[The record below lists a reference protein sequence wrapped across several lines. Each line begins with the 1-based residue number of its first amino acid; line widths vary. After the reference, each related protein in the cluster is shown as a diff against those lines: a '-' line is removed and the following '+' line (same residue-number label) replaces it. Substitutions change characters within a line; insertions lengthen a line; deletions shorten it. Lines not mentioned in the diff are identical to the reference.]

1 MVQTLIKHGADLEAR
16 CLDDKTPLLTAIF
29 RNKHVIVKM
38 LLEAGA
44 KLDYNTR
51 NPALQEGLQKM
62 SPAVKEVI
70 EAHVKWLR
78 LRDFLLFHKNKDL
91 PGSGFPEA
99 FKALHR
105 NHLHNI
111 ITEYM

>member
-1 MVQTLIKHGADLEAR
+1 VVKTLIKHGADLEAR
-16 CLDDKTPLLTAIF
+16 SMDGKTPLLTAIL

-51 NPALQEGLQKM
+51 NLAIKEGLEKM
-62 SPAVKEVI
+62 TPAVKEVI
-70 EAHVKWLR
+70 EAQLKWLR
-78 LRDFLLFHKNKDL
+78 LRDFLLFQKNKDL
-91 PGSGFPEA
+91 PGSGYPEA
-99 FKALHR
+99 FKGLHR
-105 NHLHNI
+105 NHMHNI